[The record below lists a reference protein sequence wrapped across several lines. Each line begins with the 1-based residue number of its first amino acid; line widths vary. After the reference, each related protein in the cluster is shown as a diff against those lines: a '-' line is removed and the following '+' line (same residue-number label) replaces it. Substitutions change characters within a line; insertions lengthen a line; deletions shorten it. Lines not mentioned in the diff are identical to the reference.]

1 MIGAVTLSAAL
12 LLTPAPAAP
21 FETEAREIAP
31 PAVSA
36 ETLPGSAPR
45 RRQRLT
51 LEAGALWTSRNDE
64 RIPGDSGTRF
74 ALDDLTGGGAWPVG
88 RVTYEIDLDERH
100 GLRFLYAPIR
110 TDGRGTLSKP
120 VDFAGTSFAAGP
132 AEARYVFDT
141 YRLGYRYRFFRS
153 ARWDWRAGVTLL
165 ARDAEIEVEQG
176 GASARDTDFG
186 LVPLLNL
193 TGEYA
198 IDERWTAVL
207 DVEGAGSPQG
217 RAVDAAL
224 TLGYD
229 VEDDLRLS
237 FGYRTIEGGAD
248 NDSVY
253 TFAWIH
259 QAVVSLR
266 WSW

>member
-1 MIGAVTLSAAL
+1 MIGGLTLSAPL
-12 LLTPAPAAP
+12 LLAPAATAP
-21 FETEAREIAP
+21 ADKELRELAP
-31 PAVSA
+31 P
-36 ETLPGSAPR
+36 PGYEDALR
-45 RRQRLT
+45 RSEPSLRQRLT
-51 LEAGALWTSRNDE
+51 LEAGALWTSRNDV

-100 GLRFLYAPIR
+100 GLRLLYAPIR
-110 TDGRGTLSKP
+110 TDGRGALSKP

-153 ARWDWRAGVTLL
+153 PRWDWRAGVTLL
-165 ARDAEIEVEQG
+165 ARDAEVEVQQG

-186 LVPLLNL
+186 LVPLVNL

-207 DVEGAGSPQG
+207 DVEGAGAPQG
-217 RAVDAAL
+217 RAVDAAI

-229 VEDDLRLS
+229 LEDDLRLS

>member
-1 MIGAVTLSAAL
+1 MIGGLTLSAAL
-12 LLTPAPAAP
+12 LLTPAGTTPAEKEP
-21 FETEAREIAP
+21 RELAP
-31 PAVSA
+31 P
-36 ETLPGSAPR
+36 PGYQDALRAMDSR
-45 RRQRLT
+45 WRQRLT
-51 LEAGALWTSRNDE
+51 LEAGALWTSRNDV
-64 RIPGDSGTRF
+64 RIPGDTGTRF

-88 RVTYEIDLDERH
+88 RVTYEVDLDDRH

-132 AEARYVFDT
+132 ADARYVFDT
-141 YRLGYRYRFFRS
+141 YRLAYRYRFYRS
-153 ARWDWRAGVTLL
+153 ERWDWRGGVTIL

-193 TGEYA
+193 TGECA
-198 IDERWTAVL
+198 LDDRWTAVL

-229 VEDDLRLS
+229 LEDDLRLS